1 LLKITDYHFGKM
13 QIADQI
19 YTRDLILTP
28 GQIIPDWRRT
38 EGHRLALSDLQ
49 TVLDEFKPAILVL
62 GTGKFG
68 LMQVPE
74 SVLREL
80 QSRQIEVFVLKTGA
94 AVEKFNEFA
103 GSNILAAFHLTC

>member
-1 LLKITDYHFGKM
+1 MLKISDYHFGKM

-19 YTRDLILTP
+19 YTRDLILSP
-28 GQIIPDWRRT
+28 GQIIPDWRRA
-38 EGHRLALSDLQ
+38 EGHRLALSDLKAS
-49 TVLDEFKPAILVL
+49 LDENKPEILVL

-68 LMQVPE
+68 LLKVPE

-94 AVEKFNEFA
+94 AVEKYNA
-103 GSNILAAFHLTC
+103 LTSANILGAFHLTC